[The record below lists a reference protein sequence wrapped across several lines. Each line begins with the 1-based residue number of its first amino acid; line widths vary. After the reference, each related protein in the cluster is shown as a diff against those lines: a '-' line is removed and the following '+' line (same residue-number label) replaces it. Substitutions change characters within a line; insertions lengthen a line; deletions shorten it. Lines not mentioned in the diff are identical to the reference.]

1 MECIKSL
8 LKYETRS
15 DPDIDYALIRNLG
28 RYRNRMS
35 PCFKNQSTSVLQKV
49 LIDTST
55 FESRMN
61 CIEYNFG
68 ALIIHLGGN
77 KPTD

>member
-8 LKYETRS
+8 LKYETGS
-15 DPDIDYALIRNLG
+15 DPDIYYALIRNLG
-28 RYRNRMS
+28 RYRNQTVS
-35 PCFKNQSTSVLQKV
+35 SFKNQSTSVLQKV
-49 LIDTST
+49 LINTST

-61 CIEYNFG
+61 RIEYDFST
-68 ALIIHLGGN
+68 LIIHLGGN